1 MGRKNRKP
9 LANPTPP
16 SQAAG
21 AGAGDVA
28 AMRADWDKVLLCLQR
43 GNQPKALRL
52 IREALARHGEG
63 SPLLLRAL
71 GTVHSRAAAVIT
83 DPVSRARHHRAAL
96 DAARRAV
103 DLAPDSLELAH
114 FRSMLLYEA
123 ASDGRA
129 CEEVLTEC
137 ERGLS
142 IEVPSDPAPH
152 SLCLPAPELDYL
164 RAELRILIQKA
175 NLASISL
182 WVKTLGGTGDDKV
195 VDFFPM
201 ADDSVELHPLPAA
214 PVPRWA
220 NEIKKATKTPEER
233 RKEVEVQLAAMRLVE
248 QQQLL
253 QPNGASSSPAQSEGD
268 EDEPPCSSPQCDVGL
283 WRA

>member
-9 LANPTPP
+9 LANPTLPP
-16 SQAAG
+16 PA

-28 AMRADWDKVLLCLQR
+28 AVRADCDKALAYLQR
-43 GNQPKALRL
+43 GNHPKTLRL
-52 IREALARHGEG
+52 IREALARHGDG

-71 GTVHSRAAAVIT
+71 GTVHSRAAAVIN
-83 DPVSRARHHRAAL
+83 DPAGRARHHRAAL
-96 DAARRAV
+96 QAARRAV
-103 DLAPDSLELAH
+103 DLAPDSLDLAH

-129 CEEVLTEC
+129 YEEVAVEC
-137 ERGLS
+137 ERALR
-142 IEVPSDPAPH
+142 IEAPSDPALH
-152 SLCLPAPELDYL
+152 SLCLPAPEHDQL
-164 RAELRILIQKA
+164 RAELRSLMQKA

-182 WVKTLGGTGDDKV
+182 WVKSLGGTGDDNIG
-195 VDFFPM
+195 DFFSI
-201 ADDSVELHPLPAA
+201 ADDSVELHPLPTA

-248 QQQLL
+248 QQQRL
-253 QPNGASSSPAQSEGD
+253 QPNATSSSPSQSEGD

-283 WRA
+283 RRV

>member
-1 MGRKNRKP
+1 
-9 LANPTPP
+9 
-16 SQAAG
+16 
-21 AGAGDVA
+21 
-28 AMRADWDKVLLCLQR
+28 MRADWDKALTHLQR
-43 GNQPKALRL
+43 GNQAKALRL
-52 IREALARHGEG
+52 IREALARHGQG

-71 GTVHSRAAAVIT
+71 GTVHSRAAAVT
-83 DPVSRARHHRAAL
+83 NDPSVRARHHRDAL
-96 DAARRAV
+96 QAARRAV
-103 DLAPDSLELAH
+103 ELAPDSLELSH
-114 FRSMLLYEA
+114 FRALLLYEA

-129 CEEVLTEC
+129 YDEVITES

-142 IEVPSDPAPH
+142 IKVPSDPAPH
-152 SLCLPAPELDYL
+152 SLCLPAADLDYI
-164 RAELRILIQKA
+164 RAELRTLIQKA

-182 WVKTLGGTGDDKV
+182 WVKTLGGPGDDKV
-195 VDFFPM
+195 FDFFPM
-201 ADDSVELHPLPAA
+201 PDDSVELHPLPAA

-253 QPNGASSSPAQSEGD
+253 QASAASSSPPQSEGD